1 MKGPQIFTWT
11 PDLIQTL
18 VQDDTG
24 IHADVFKR
32 VSAAYPYEVR
42 LWNEDTGDILEVRLC
57 KSLADAIYSARGAT
71 ISQRAL
77 RAQRALSKVA
87 IAA

>member
-1 MKGPQIFTWT
+1 MKRPQIFTWT
-11 PDLIQTL
+11 PDIIQTL

-24 IHADVFKR
+24 IHADVFR
-32 VSAAYPYEVR
+32 RDSPAFPFGVS
-42 LWNEDTGDILEVRLC
+42 LWNEDTGDTLEVRLC
-57 KSLADAIYSARGAT
+57 KSLDDAIYSARGAT

-77 RAQRALSKVA
+77 RAQRKLAQVA

>member
-32 VSAAYPYEVR
+32 VSAAYPYGVR
-42 LWNEDTGDILEVRLC
+42 LWNEDTGDTLEVRLC
-57 KSLADAIYSARGAT
+57 KSLADAVYSARGAT

-77 RAQRALSKVA
+77 RAQPHLAQFA

>member
-11 PDLIQTL
+11 PDIIQTL

-24 IHADVFKR
+24 IHADVFR
-32 VSAAYPYEVR
+32 RDSPAFPFGVR
-42 LWNEDTGDILEVRLC
+42 LWNEDTGDTLEVRLC
-57 KSLADAIYSARGAT
+57 KSLDDAIYSARGAT

-77 RAQRALSKVA
+77 RAQRKLAQVA